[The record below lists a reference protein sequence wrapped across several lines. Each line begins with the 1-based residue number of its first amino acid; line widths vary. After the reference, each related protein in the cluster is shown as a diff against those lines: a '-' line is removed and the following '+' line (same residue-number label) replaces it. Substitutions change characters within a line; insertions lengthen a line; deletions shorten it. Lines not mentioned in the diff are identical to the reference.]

1 MTTNTTVLAEGL
13 FFGEDP
19 RWHGE
24 RLWLS
29 DFFGQVIYSV
39 SLKGDLRPEMRLDDW
54 PSGIGWMP
62 DGSMLLVSMQKKK
75 VLRRSTQGNVTTH
88 ADLGGIAGGP
98 CNDMVVD
105 RNGSAY
111 VGNFGFDIYGEMLT
125 RGIESI
131 IAEHPK
137 ATMARINADGSV
149 VVAAKDLDFPNGS
162 VITPDG
168 KALIVAETLA
178 ARISAFDIEPDGSLS
193 NRRVWAA
200 VPGRAPD
207 GIALDA
213 EGNVWLA
220 NAFAPECVR
229 VAPGGG
235 ILEIINTG
243 DLCFSCML
251 GGDDG
256 RTLFMTTAPS
266 AMRDEAQRA
275 PLGKL
280 LMTRV
285 QAPHAGLP

>member
-1 MTTNTTVLAEGL
+1 MTTTTVLAEGL

-29 DFFGQVIYSV
+29 DFFGQTIYSV
-39 SLKGDLRPEMRLDDW
+39 SLKGDLRPEIKLDDW

-62 DGSMLLVSMQKKK
+62 DGSMLFVSMQKKQ
-75 VLRRSTQGNVTTH
+75 VLKRSARGNVTVH

-105 RNGSAY
+105 RLGRAY
-111 VGNFGFDIYGEMLT
+111 VGNFGFDLYGEMLT
-125 RGIESI
+125 RGIESVL
-131 IAEHPK
+131 AEHPK
-137 ATMARINADGSV
+137 AKIARILADGAV
-149 VVAAKDLDFPNGS
+149 DVAATEMDFPNGS

-168 KALIVAETLA
+168 KVLIVAETLA
-178 ARISAFDIEPDGSLS
+178 ARISAFNIEPDGSLS
-193 NRRVWAA
+193 NRRVWAS

-220 NAFAPECVR
+220 DAFAPECIR
-229 VAPGGG
+229 VAPGGR
-235 ILEIINTG
+235 ILEVIDTT
-243 DLCFSCML
+243 DLCFACML

-256 RTLFMTTAPS
+256 RSLFMATAPS
-266 AMRDEAQRA
+266 GMREEAQRA
-275 PLGKL
+275 PLGKI

-285 QAPHAGLP
+285 QVPHAGLP